1 MGQATESKVECFALG
16 TNSSVINKIDSE
28 SSSKTYSNLDECLNE
43 SLALLSVRGDCINK
57 DYTNVV
63 ADLVPVTFGR
73 LNLTKGKPKPTNIRI
88 LLDSG
93 STQTI
98 LCKHLAKKLKTRKE
112 PTTKWTT
119 MAGTVKT
126 GESAKVEFSLP
137 EFHPD
142 KLIEWR
148 VHLTEKLGSY
158 DMIIGRD
165 ILSEMGIDI
174 HFSTHTCT
182 WGHSTIP
189 MRSSSVKIEQSYLV
203 QESGPMKQATTRLKK
218 ILDAKYEAA
227 DIPKLVQ
234 ARKDLSE

>member
-1 MGQATESKVECFALG
+1 
-16 TNSSVINKIDSE
+16 
-28 SSSKTYSNLDECLNE
+28 
-43 SLALLSVRGDCINK
+43 
-57 DYTNVV
+57 
-63 ADLVPVTFGR
+63 
-73 LNLTKGKPKPTNIRI
+73 
-88 LLDSG
+88 
-93 STQTI
+93 
-98 LCKHLAKKLKTRKE
+98 
-112 PTTKWTT
+112 

-182 WGHSTIP
+182 WGHSKIP
-189 MRSSSVKIEQSYLV
+189 MRPSSVKIEQSYLV

-218 ILDAKYEAA
+218 ILDAKYEAV
-227 DIPKLVQ
+227 DIPKIVG
-234 ARKDLSE
+234 ARKDLSQCQKVALESLLTKYGSLFDGTLGTWKNKRVHLQLKKDAQPYHTRPYQIPKSLEKKVRLEIERLCKLGVLKKVNTLSGQHQTL